1 MCMYIYYRIYNIYIN
16 INIYIYIYIYLCV
29 YKNENAGI
37 WSTNFSQGAVLRRI
51 F

>member
-16 INIYIYIYIYLCV
+16 INIYIYLRV

-37 WSTNFSQGAVLRRI
+37 WSTNFSQGAVLGRI